1 MYMLVCLEVHAV
13 KCTKTFKQ
21 AYFQTQS
28 PMFRIDNG
36 VTYVGL
42 ELYLC
47 FLFPVAVYMTQE
59 SNHPAVI
66 NQQSFAHIH
75 DCNDTPF
82 GRHFLEWSD
91 YKQDMYNHACTLL
104 QYYELVHIHL

>member
-1 MYMLVCLEVHAV
+1 MYKDM
-13 KCTKTFKQ
+13 Q
-21 AYFQTQS
+21 AYVQAYVQTQS
-28 PMFRIDNG
+28 TMFRIDSV

-47 FLFPVAVYMTQE
+47 FLFPVAVYMTQG
-59 SNHPAVI
+59 STHPAVI

-91 YKQDMYNHACTLL
+91 YKQDMYNHVQFSSTTN
-104 QYYELVHIHL
+104 